1 MTRIQLDSSYPV
13 SDDDLIKGIEL
24 VGNFV
29 NFLVTQ
35 PEAEEVFMPES
46 GPPKKNIDSFSVFI
60 HKCSFN
66 LLKQVPSLKHK
77 LGDLW

>member
-13 SDDDLIKGIEL
+13 SDDDLIKGIEM

-35 PEAEEVFMPES
+35 QEVDEAFLPEN

-60 HKCSFN
+60 
-66 LLKQVPSLKHK
+66 L
-77 LGDLW
+77 